1 MKLLG
6 IDVSNWQGKIDWA
19 RVKNY
24 GFDFAM
30 VRVGTGTSSLVVDS
44 MAIYNI
50 AECNRLGIPVGVYF
64 YSYSYTADQAA
75 RLTRSVMEWIKTNK
89 VQLQYPVAF
98 DIEFD
103 DCHTKAGRAVNTEK
117 CRQAMQVIESYGYYG
132 IIYASENFFRKYLD
146 LTKLKV
152 YDKWIAAY
160 RGADNISIKHGMWQ
174 YSSKGSI
181 PGISGNVDKDV
192 AYKDYAA
199 IIKRA
204 GLNQIKSDD
213 VYKITV
219 DPVSS
224 GDKNTVVDLLK
235 RLKLNYTVTKK

>member
-1 MKLLG
+1 MKLVG
-6 IDVSNWQGKIDWA
+6 IDVSKWQGKIDWA
-19 RVKNY
+19 KVKNY
-24 GFDFAM
+24 GIDFAM
-30 VRVGTGTSSLVVDS
+30 VRVGTGISSLNADNT
-44 MAIYNI
+44 ALYNI

-64 YSYSYTADQAA
+64 YSYSYTAEQAA
-75 RLTRSVMEWIKTNK
+75 HLALDVMEWIKTNK
-89 VQLQYPVAF
+89 LQLQYPVAF

-117 CRQAMQVIESYGYYG
+117 CRQVMKVIESYGYYG
-132 IIYASENFFRKYLD
+132 IIYASESYFRTYLD
-146 LTKLKV
+146 LSKLQV

-160 RGADNISIKHGMWQ
+160 RGVDNIGIPHGMWQ
-174 YSSKGSI
+174 YSSMGSI
-181 PGISGNVDKDV
+181 PGINGKVDKDV
-192 AYKDYAA
+192 AYKDYNA

-204 GLNQIKSDD
+204 GLNRIKSDD
-213 VYKITV
+213 VYKITA

>member
-6 IDVSNWQGKIDWA
+6 IDVSRWQGKIDWA

-24 GFDFAM
+24 GVDFAM

-44 MAIYNI
+44 MALYNI
-50 AECNRLGIPVGVYF
+50 TECNRLGIPVGVYF

-75 RLTRSVMEWIKTNK
+75 RLTRDVMEWIKTNK

-98 DIEFD
+98 DIEYD
-103 DCHTKAGRAVNTEK
+103 DCHIKAGRDVNTAK
-117 CRQAMQVIESYGYYG
+117 CKQAMQVIESYGYYG

-160 RGADNISIKHGMWQ
+160 RGLDNIGIKHGMWQ

-181 PGISGNVDKDV
+181 PGINGNVDKNV

-204 GLNQIKSDD
+204 GLNQIKSED

-219 DPVSS
+219 DPVSN
-224 GDKNTVVDLLK
+224 GDKNRIVDLLK
-235 RLKLNYTVTKK
+235 QLKLNYTVTKK